1 MNLRRLLSS
10 LAPRRAPAKDCGCP
24 EKPGADPTFAAAVT
38 ALGAKLARADGR
50 ADPVEFASFLAAFP
64 SEPGAARD
72 VQRLYRLAG
81 ETTLGFEA
89 YAQRIGKR
97 YGHCP
102 GILERIVE
110 GLFAVAESDGAV
122 TADELAYLERVASLL
137 GLSPLVFRRIRHD
150 HLGAAPEDPYRLLD
164 VAPDAPDEVVR
175 QAWRRA
181 LVEHHPDKAV
191 GRGLPTDAVEAA
203 RTKAA
208 EINAAFHA
216 VMLERRSLAGA
227 A

>member
-1 MNLRRLLSS
+1 MALRRILSS
-10 LAPRRAPAKDCGCP
+10 LALRRAPAKDCGCP
-24 EKPGADPTFAAAVT
+24 EAPGGDPAFAAAVT

-50 ADPVEFASFLAAFP
+50 ADPIEFDSFLAAFP

-72 VQRLYRLAG
+72 VLRLYRLAG

-89 YAQRIGKR
+89 YARRLGKR
-97 YGHCP
+97 YGGCP
-102 GILERIVE
+102 AILERIVE
-110 GLFAVAESDGAV
+110 GLFVVAKSDGAV

-137 GLSPLVFRRIRHD
+137 GLSPLVFRRLRHD
-150 HLGAAPEDPYRLLD
+150 HLGAGPEDPYRLLE
-164 VAPDAPDEVVR
+164 VAPDAPDDVVR

-181 LVEHHPDKAV
+181 LVEHHPDKAL
-191 GRGLPTDAVEAA
+191 GRGLPRDRVEAA
-203 RTKAA
+203 FRRAA
-208 EINAAFHA
+208 AINAAFDA